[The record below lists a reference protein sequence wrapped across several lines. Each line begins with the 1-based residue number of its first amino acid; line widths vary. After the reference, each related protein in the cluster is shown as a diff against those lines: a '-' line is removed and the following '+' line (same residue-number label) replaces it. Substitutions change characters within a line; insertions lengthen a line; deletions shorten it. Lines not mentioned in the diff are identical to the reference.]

1 MLNSTCDFETIKL
14 YVSDLGET
22 FVSISE
28 KIFNFIENDIH
39 EVV

>member
-28 KIFNFIENDIH
+28 KILNLIESDIY